1 MVAPP
6 VTDVTT
12 YTPTRVTPLS
22 TSTRRFDLRR
32 VYTAALLIP
41 GVYAI
46 ICHLPP
52 WALTLLLM
60 VGGGLALLELYRIS
74 FPSRPNHALVGTG
87 LTLFALVLARHH
99 LSFGLTD
106 LLAVGI
112 VALPAALL
120 LSPGTVERRIKDTA
134 ITAFGVFYV
143 GLALSTVVST
153 RVLAGGEWLVLFLA
167 MVTWAGDI
175 GAYYAGTLWGKH
187 LLAPKISPKKTVE
200 GLLGGIGLAVAAA
213 FLAQVCFVPQLQP
226 MDTVI
231 LGVVLT
237 GAGLCGDLW
246 ESAIKRRARVKD
258 SGSILP
264 GHGGMLD
271 RIDSV
276 LFTAPTF
283 YCYVTWVRGITP
295 SP

>member
-1 MVAPP
+1 M
-6 VTDVTT
+6 TT
-12 YTPTRVTPLS
+12 LS
-22 TSTRRFDLRR
+22 TGTRHFDLRR

-41 GVYAI
+41 GVYVI
-46 ICHLPP
+46 IRYLPP

-74 FPSRPNHALVGTG
+74 FQSRPNHALVGTG
-87 LTLFALVLARHH
+87 LALSTLTLARHH
-99 LSFGLTD
+99 LSYDLTD

-112 VALPAALL
+112 LTLPIALL
-120 LSPGTVERRIKDTA
+120 LSPGPAERRIKDTA
-134 ITAFGVFYV
+134 ITVFGVIYV
-143 GLALSTVVST
+143 GLTLSTVASARLLT
-153 RVLAGGEWLVLFLA
+153 GGEWLVLFLA
-167 MVTWAGDI
+167 VVTWAADT

-187 LLAPKISPKKTVE
+187 LLAPRISPKKTVE

-213 FLAQVCFVPQLQP
+213 LLAQAWFIPQLQP

-237 GAGLCGDLW
+237 VAGLFGDLW
-246 ESAIKRRARVKD
+246 ESAIKRRVGVKD

-271 RIDSV
+271 RIDSL
-276 LFTAPTF
+276 LFTAPAF
-283 YCYVTWVRGITP
+283 YYYVTWVCGIAP

>member
-1 MVAPP
+1 MTPP
-6 VTDVTT
+6 
-12 YTPTRVTPLS
+12 S
-22 TSTRRFDLRR
+22 TGTRRFDIRR
-32 VYTAALLIP
+32 VYTAIVLIP
-41 GVYAI
+41 AVYVI

-52 WALTLLLM
+52 VALTLLLM
-60 VGGGLALLELYRIS
+60 VGGGLALRELYRIS
-74 FPSRPNHALVGTG
+74 FHSRPNYALVGTG
-87 LTLFALVLARHH
+87 LALSALVLARHH
-99 LSFGLTD
+99 LSVGLTD
-106 LLAVGI
+106 LLVVGA

-120 LSPGTVERRIKDTA
+120 LSPGTAARRIKDTA
-134 ITAFGVFYV
+134 ITAFGVIYV
-143 GLALSTVVST
+143 GLALSTVAST

-167 MVTWAGDI
+167 LVTWASDI

-187 LLAPKISPKKTVE
+187 LLAPTISPKKTVE

-213 FLAQVCFVPQLQP
+213 LLAQVWFVPQLQP

-237 GAGLCGDLW
+237 GAGLFGDLW
-246 ESAIKRRARVKD
+246 ESAIKRRVGVKD

-271 RIDSV
+271 RIDSL

-283 YCYVTWVRGITP
+283 YYYVTWVCGIAP